1 MRPIRMELLAEHG
14 TVDGESKI
22 DNYRAMGPAPMSVV
36 HQHNQVLEQVRSAF
50 AHGDFYPASLL
61 SRAVLP
67 SRPGRLATRA
77 DVWRS
82 MTTEEASVAEAVA
95 VPEDASDDTAERHEN
110 ALAKALVRALQ
121 PGNGRSNRC
130 HSEDEIRSRLD
141 EDDVNWPT
149 LSAYNVPQLFRC
161 LGQIKPAHSLSKA

>member
-1 MRPIRMELLAEHG
+1 
-14 TVDGESKI
+14 
-22 DNYRAMGPAPMSVV
+22 
-36 HQHNQVLEQVRSAF
+36 
-50 AHGDFYPASLL
+50 
-61 SRAVLP
+61 
-67 SRPGRLATRA
+67 
-77 DVWRS
+77 
-82 MTTEEASVAEAVA
+82 
-95 VPEDASDDTAERHEN
+95 VPEDASDDTAERHKN